1 MCTCFIVA
9 LLIVVFFFVIAA
21 MYTIEFQKRGLPHA
35 HILIWLD
42 SKSKLT
48 KAEDIDKVIS
58 AEIPDRLRD
67 PDLFRVVQ
75 DMMIHGPCGVI
86 NLQSP
91 CMEDGKCNKFYPK
104 QFVEKTI
111 IDTEGFPVYR
121 RRRLDDYVEKKEF
134 KCDNRY
140 VIPYNRKLS
149 LRYMAHINVEW
160 CNQTGSV
167 KYIFKYIHKGPN
179 CVTVVVEGC
188 KKGKSKAKRKEKD
201 NGEKDN
207 SENKKRDE
215 VEDFFNC
222 RYFFDIKI

>member
-1 MCTCFIVA
+1 M
-9 LLIVVFFFVIAA
+9 FFSLSLQLCIQ
-21 MYTIEFQKRGLPHA
+21 EFQKRGLPHA

-58 AEIPDRLRD
+58 AEISDRLRD
-67 PDLFRVVQ
+67 LDLFRVVQ

-121 RRRLDDYVEKKEF
+121 R
-134 KCDNRY
+134 
-140 VIPYNRKLS
+140 
-149 LRYMAHINVEW
+149 
-160 CNQTGSV
+160 
-167 KYIFKYIHKGPN
+167 
-179 CVTVVVEGC
+179 
-188 KKGKSKAKRKEKD
+188 
-201 NGEKDN
+201 
-207 SENKKRDE
+207 
-215 VEDFFNC
+215 
-222 RYFFDIKI
+222 